1 MHEYRKLSTELAG
14 CCLNRPE
21 PGPEIASNT
30 VEGGLL
36 GAGRRPH
43 SRGIAGGAP
52 RSAAT
57 LECQINHAVTRE
69 QAGERQPHRQPRVT
83 TFKESNYLISSY
95 QPILQKG

>member
-43 SRGIAGGAP
+43 RVALW
-52 RSAAT
+52 AA
-57 LECQINHAVTRE
+57 
-69 QAGERQPHRQPRVT
+69 HRVQWRHL
-83 TFKESNYLISSY
+83 S
-95 QPILQKG
+95 GR